1 MGERRE
7 QPRRMD
13 AGMIRMRFPRRK
25 RGHSRNVNNALREME
40 SKMTAEFAA
49 LKAQIDR
56 AVASINAAIAKLTI
70 SPQTDPADVTAASD
84 LLKVAVDSLDAAVTP
99 VV

>member
-1 MGERRE
+1 
-7 QPRRMD
+7 
-13 AGMIRMRFPRRK
+13 MRFPRRK